1 MNFTVSFEL
10 SQKVSSSLSL
20 LLILLLSVMVAIF
33 SLHAARD
40 IIIELGNTDPA
51 FHLENRPHAVE
62 AINAASD
69 SAGDDSVKASVSK

>member
-40 IIIELGNTDPA
+40 IIELGNTDPA

-62 AINAASD
+62 AINAVSD
-69 SAGDDSVKASVSK
+69 SAGDDSVKAPVSK